1 MANRDFIYGRQP
13 VREVL
18 LAGRRRLTT
27 LYVGERARA
36 SHELEEILKLASE
49 AEMTVSTVPRHRLEQ
64 MAGPHGNHQGVAV
77 DAGRYSYV
85 EWNDVVPALLEDT
98 TSHNP
103 LFLILDRVQDPQ
115 NLGSLMRSADAAG
128 VALIVIPKERAA
140 HVTPAVVRA
149 SAGASEHVQVCI
161 VTNISNCLKALT
173 ELGVYSIGLEG
184 GSESKDLGHV
194 RVSGP
199 AAVVVGSEGVGLRRL
214 VKENCSVL
222 ARIPMHGRVNSLNA
236 GVAGAIALYEVSK
249 QLRAVIS
256 D

>member
-18 LAGRRRLTT
+18 LAGQRRLTT
-27 LYVGERARA
+27 LFVGEKARQ
-36 SHELEEILKLASE
+36 SHELGEILKLASE
-49 AEMTVSTVPRHRLEQ
+49 AGVSVSTVPRHRLDQ
-64 MAGPHGNHQGVAV
+64 MAGQHGNHQGVAL
-77 DAGRYSYV
+77 DAGRYTYV
-85 EWNDVVPALLEDT
+85 EGRDRVPALLEDT

-103 LFLILDRVQDPQ
+103 LILILDRVQDPQ

-128 VALIVIPKERAA
+128 VALIVIPKDRAA

-161 VTNISNCLKALT
+161 VANISHCLRVLT
-173 ELGVYSIGLEG
+173 EHGVCSIGLDAAPD
-184 GSESKDLGHV
+184 SQPLGQIV
-194 RVSGP
+194 VEGP
-199 AAVVVGSEGVGLRRL
+199 AAVVVGSEGLGLRRL

-236 GVAGAIALYEVSK
+236 GVAGAIALYEVAK
-249 QLRAVIS
+249 QLR
-256 D
+256 

>member
-27 LYVGERARA
+27 LYVGEKARQ
-36 SHELEEILKLASE
+36 SHELGEILKLAS
-49 AEMTVSTVPRHRLEQ
+49 AAGVSVNTVPRHRLDQ
-64 MAGPHGNHQGVAV
+64 MAGQHGNHQGVAL

-85 EWNDVVPALLEDT
+85 EWGDMETALLGDT

-103 LFLILDRVQDPQ
+103 LFLVLDRVQDPQ

-128 VALIVIPKERAA
+128 VDVIVIPKDRAA

-161 VTNISNCLKALT
+161 VSNISNCLRTLT
-173 ELGVYSIGLEG
+173 EYGVYSIGLEAAP
-184 GSESKDLGHV
+184 ESKPLGEIV
-194 RVSGP
+194 LDGP
-199 AAVVVGSEGVGLRRL
+199 AAVVVGSEGLGLRRL

-236 GVAGAIALYEVSK
+236 GVAGAIALYEVAK
-249 QLRAVIS
+249 QLK
-256 D
+256 